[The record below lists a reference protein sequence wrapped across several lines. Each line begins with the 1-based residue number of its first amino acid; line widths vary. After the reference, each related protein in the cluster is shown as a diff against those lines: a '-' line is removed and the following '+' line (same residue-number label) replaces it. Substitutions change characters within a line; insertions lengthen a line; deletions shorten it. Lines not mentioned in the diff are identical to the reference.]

1 MNYGGNCSL
10 LTTLLSHT
18 PTLLSMSLTLFS
30 DILLSNDKVRGLYIE
45 LKEDA
50 TQDKEVVEE

>member
-30 DILLSNDKVRGLYIE
+30 DILLSNDKVRGLHIE

-50 TQDKEVVEE
+50 TQNKEVVEE